1 MSTIPRAGRPLL
13 LTLAALAVCAL
24 APQAAAQQ
32 LTYQPTNPA
41 FGGSPLNYSWLL
53 QSAQLQNDFQETGT
67 DRFRRDPLADFES
80 SLQRQILNQ
89 LSRELISDR
98 FGDLDL
104 TQPGTFSLGDFQIE
118 IVPGLDGVSVRIFNL
133 LTGEETT
140 VTVPSG
146 F

>member
-1 MSTIPRAGRPLL
+1 MKLL
-13 LTLAALAVCAL
+13 ALALLGL
-24 APQAAAQQ
+24 AWAAAPAAAQQ

-41 FGGSPLNYSWLL
+41 FGGSPLNYSWLV
-53 QSAQLQNDFQETGT
+53 QSATLQNSFQEDGSN
-67 DRFRRDPLADFES
+67 RFRRDPLADFQQ

-89 LSRELISDR
+89 LSRELITNR

-104 TQPGTFSLGDFQIE
+104 TQPGTFNFGDFQLE
-118 IVPGLDGVSVRIFNL
+118 VVPGLDGISIRIFNL

-140 VTVPSG
+140 VTIPNS

>member
-1 MSTIPRAGRPLL
+1 MRPFLIAV
-13 LTLAALAVCAL
+13 AALAAA
-24 APQAAAQQ
+24 APAQAQQ

-41 FGGSPLNYSWLL
+41 FGGSPLNYNWLV

-89 LSRELISDR
+89 LSRELISNR

-104 TQPGTFSLGDFQIE
+104 TQPGLFNLGDFQVE
-118 IVPGLDGVSVRIFNL
+118 IVPGLDGIAVRIFNL

-140 VTVPSG
+140 VSVPNG